1 MRRLLALTLIP
12 MALPGLMACGDDSK
26 VSFCELAL
34 EFENADLSGDPSSLE
49 ARVEDA
55 LVTLD
60 RLVER
65 APDAIVSDVIIVRD
79 GVEEFARGSGRLGP
93 TFAEA
98 SQRVSGYIE
107 QECEPS

>member
-1 MRRLLALTLIP
+1 MHRLLALTLLSS
-12 MALPGLMACGDDSK
+12 AVFGLLACGGGSDA
-26 VSFCELAL
+26 SFCDLAL

-60 RLVER
+60 RLVET
-65 APDAIVSDVIIVRD
+65 APDAIVTDVVVVRD

-98 SQRVSGYIE
+98 SQRVSAYVE
-107 QECEPS
+107 QECEAS

>member
-1 MRRLLALTLIP
+1 MRRLLTLTL
-12 MALPGLMACGDDSK
+12 LPSAVFGLLACGNGSDA
-26 VSFCELAL
+26 SFCDLAL
-34 EFENADLSGDPSSLE
+34 EFENADLSGDASTLE

-60 RLVER
+60 RLVEI
-65 APDAIVSDVIIVRD
+65 APDAIVADVIIVRD

-98 SQRVSGYIE
+98 SRRVSAYIE
-107 QECEPS
+107 QDCDRS